1 MQGGFGM
8 AFFSKDW
15 VRRTSTLHEAVR
27 RRINTALDAVDGK
40 SKDTG
45 GYVREADPRKAASRI
60 IEDFEEQLNMI
71 SDNSMQEKQQLKQQ
85 PVIEYVRKIEQFC
98 KKIKRA
104 QNG

>member
-1 MQGGFGM
+1 M
-8 AFFSKDW
+8 
-15 VRRTSTLHEAVR
+15 V
-27 RRINTALDAVDGK
+27 
-40 SKDTG
+40 
-45 GYVREADPRKAASRI
+45 
-60 IEDFEEQLNMI
+60 